1 LNTSCLLQEEEHQK
15 EQFLSNYHVRMQN
28 PFHKPSKCSFYCK
41 TGGPKASI
49 ETGYE
54 TWICKL
60 G

>member
-1 LNTSCLLQEEEHQK
+1 MEYLYGYQK
-15 EQFLSNYHVRMQN
+15 ELFLSNYHVRTQN
-28 PFHKPSKCSFYCK
+28 PFNKPSKCSFYCK